1 MVIKILMASAFILMD
16 CTTGYTK
23 ALMNKT
29 VSSKI
34 MREGLFHKFGFIL
47 AIALSV
53 LIDYAQTLIDLGV
66 NIPLTTGICAYI
78 ILTEII
84 SICENIKE
92 INPAFDI
99 NQILKFFSKKGGEK

>member
-1 MVIKILMASAFILMD
+1 MVIKILIASAFILMD
-16 CTTGYTK
+16 CVSGYTK
-23 ALMNKT
+23 AVMNKS
-29 VSSKI
+29 VSSKK

-66 NIPLTTGICAYI
+66 TIPLTTGICAYI
-78 ILTEII
+78 ILTEIV

-99 NQILKFFSKKGGEK
+99 SQILKFFNKKEGEK